1 MSTAVSISQL
11 RKRRSQSETPA
22 SHSDLDNADHE
33 PHVNLLRKSTSADSA
48 DRSVPTK
55 KPKRHDAG
63 TISKALAAAPAA
75 VATQRPISPL
85 PVGLDS
91 FERARWHT
99 RMEVRWEFYFSR
111 GAVRNCAAPVFL
123 WATSFVSKPDAR
135 LKMLRSALS
144 FHRNNQHSFSK
155 LVTFLRSHVT
165 MRDPCE
171 QQERV
176 EDYISNLTKR
186 MSLFIGYSFE
196 KLRAWFATL
205 PCAHACR
212 AVLRDSQ
219 LSYLELI
226 VVCILHS
233 SVSAPSHLEKEP
245 PRTPSR
251 GDHTPSPLRAHVTPN
266 TPTIS
271 VFSND
276 PDHEGLTAAVAAGDG
291 AIAAASSSSAAA
303 AVASALPV
311 VAVAEREGD
320 ESYDSILGLSS
331 LQAMMMQ
338 RPLDGLLVHSS
349 PTKMVADSLL
359 ADTVSPVKAS
369 ASLESDSATSSSAV
383 RRMRPRPLVH
393 LLSSRPT
400 HRRQTSV
407 VSTSSHPAPLATSI
421 RDAPAIP
428 SSLFESERTRVAESS
443 SSSSS
448 PGAAVGPY
456 LYMLR
461 AADHAHHK
469 PTRLMPFDSV
479 NGDTGRDLIIQE
491 LYDSAHRHH
500 NADLMIHIV
509 NALLHDAFLQA
520 HAPWK
525 MEFARSMVLFVAQ
538 TLRVQVRDDDPPHV
552 SLRALWNAR

>member
-1 MSTAVSISQL
+1 MSAAGFIPPT
-11 RKRRSQSETPA
+11 RKRRSQSETP
-22 SHSDLDNADHE
+22 SSQTEPGHPDNTGNNIE
-33 PHVNLLRKSTSADSA
+33 PHSNLLRKSTSVDSA
-48 DRSVPTK
+48 DRTVLPK
-55 KPKRHDAG
+55 KPKRHDLG
-63 TISKALAAAPAA
+63 GGGGGSTLKAE
-75 VATQRPISPL
+75 VSQRPISPL
-85 PVGLDS
+85 PTGLDS

-155 LVTFLRSHVT
+155 LVTFLRSHVN

-176 EDYISNLTKR
+176 EDYISSLTKR

-233 SVSAPSHLEKEP
+233 SVSAPSHLEKEH

-251 GDHTPSPLRAHVTPN
+251 GDHTPSPLRAHVTPS

-271 VFSND
+271 VSSND
-276 PDHEGLTAAVAAGDG
+276 PAAASEAAAAAAASFSSFAVAA
-291 AIAAASSSSAAA
+291 A
-303 AVASALPV
+303 ALPV
-311 VAVAEREGD
+311 AAVAEREGD

-359 ADTVSPVKAS
+359 TDTASPVKAS
-369 ASLESDSATSSSAV
+369 ASLESDSASSSTAV

-393 LLSSRPT
+393 LLSSRPA
-400 HRRQTSV
+400 HVRQTSM
-407 VSTSSHPAPLATSI
+407 VSTSSHPAPLATII
-421 RDAPAIP
+421 RDGPTIP
-428 SSLFESERTRVAESS
+428 L
-443 SSSSS
+443 
-448 PGAAVGPY
+448 PGAAIGPY

-461 AADHAHHK
+461 AADHAHRK
-469 PTRLMPFDSV
+469 PTQLFESA
-479 NGDTGRDLIIQE
+479 NGDTDRDRIIQE
-491 LYDSAHRHH
+491 LYDSAHQHH

-509 NALLHDAFLQA
+509 NALLHDAYLQA

-538 TLRVQVRDDDPPHV
+538 TLRVPVRDDDPPHV